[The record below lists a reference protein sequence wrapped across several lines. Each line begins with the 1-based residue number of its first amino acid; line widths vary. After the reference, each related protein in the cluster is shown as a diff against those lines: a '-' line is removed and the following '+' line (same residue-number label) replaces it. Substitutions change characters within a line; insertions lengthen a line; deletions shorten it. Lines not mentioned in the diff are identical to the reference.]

1 MSKIT
6 KQYSLETL
14 PIEILFN
21 ILAYLDE
28 PDLCNLQQISPLLNL
43 IITDDELWK
52 YLFRARLNTNKFPSV
67 SKSNDFH
74 TEYIT
79 RRDTL
84 LRWRHNRVIRT
95 KYAVTPFRTPIPTQA
110 NPMARNNF
118 NNIENLVFAYPRCAC
133 YHDGTITL
141 IHLQNKRSRQRLTY
155 IPCTTP
161 QGCSTL
167 DFSIN
172 AAVFGRFDGRVFG
185 KLLSNKSYL
194 TPATEFN
201 SSHSTCVTAIASL
214 ANDTSHANEHR
225 CVSGS
230 ENGELIWWEDTKK
243 VTYLKPTNSVIWKLY
258 YWKDFTLALDHDRLY
273 VIVNHTT
280 VHSLILPLSV
290 IRPGMTRINPNLQSQ
305 EILQFINVDFGSK
318 TLIMASNST
327 LFTICF
333 DPNNSFGAL
342 QSIKIKDIFPNISTT
357 ITNIYLDESTALK
370 EQDFSLAGNDG
381 CYIAVQT
388 SDNDIAIIN
397 IRNIATMIKIQT
409 TLSFD
414 EQIHAIKI
422 TNLLLVVA
430 IANQIHIMDSST
442 GSPIKTIQKT
452 DKYPQFL
459 DISENKILVGSGNLL
474 HLLEFISS
482 KNKKLE
488 GDENDVG
495 STSTTKSHKN
505 RSTKWIET
513 LNSQIDNFDED
524 ENYRRT
530 QRQEHDRLLETYGG
544 DITPTS
550 RYNDQ
555 LLTMVNDEDVNDD
568 DIQLRIA
575 LLESQST
582 NIADTSHTEDNEEE
596 QLRRAIEESQR
607 LQDEDVITALN
618 AEDDVYDVTE
628 HNDDDDDDEFRRALE
643 LSRNEREQS
652 HRPSS
657 RTVHLLAGDSAQ
669 TTNSAIQS
677 SNAASNSAMSEDE
690 ELQLALALSLS
701 EIN

>member
-1 MSKIT
+1 MSEIIT

-14 PIEILFN
+14 PTEILFN

-95 KYAVTPFRTPIPTQA
+95 KYAVTPFRTHLAAAAAAAQ
-110 NPMARNNF
+110 NNL
-118 NNIENLVFAYPRCAC
+118 NSIENLVFAYPRCAC

-243 VTYLKPTNSVIWKLY
+243 IASLKPTNSVIWKIY
-258 YWKDFTLALDHDRLY
+258 YWKDFTLALDHNRLY

-280 VHSLILPLSV
+280 VYSLALPLSV
-290 IRPGMTRINPNLQSQ
+290 IRPGMTRINPNLQPQ

-318 TLIMASNST
+318 SLIMASNST
-327 LFTICF
+327 LFTLCF
-333 DPNNSFGAL
+333 DPDNSFGSL
-342 QSIKIKDIFPNISTT
+342 QSIKIKDIFPNVSTT
-357 ITNIYLDESTALK
+357 ITNVYLDETTALK

-397 IRNIATMIKIQT
+397 IRNIANMIKIQT

-414 EQIHAIKI
+414 EQIHAIKV

-430 IANQIHIMDSST
+430 IANQVHIMDSST
-442 GSPIKTIQKT
+442 GSPIKIIQKT

-474 HLLEFISS
+474 HLLEFISN
-482 KNKKLE
+482 KNKKLD
-488 GDENDVG
+488 GDENDIG
-495 STSTTKSHKN
+495 TISTSKSHKN

-530 QRQEHDRLLETYGG
+530 QRLEHDRLLDTYGG

-555 LLTMVNDEDVNDD
+555 LLTMVNDDGNNDD

-575 LLESQST
+575 LLESQSANT
-582 NIADTSHTEDNEEE
+582 GDATHAEDDNENE

-607 LQDEDVITALN
+607 LQEENLTSMYHNEDNVADDYEDEGV
-618 AEDDVYDVTE
+618 
-628 HNDDDDDDEFRRALE
+628 DDDEEFRRVLE
-643 LSRNEREQS
+643 LSRNEQEQS
-652 HRPSS
+652 HRP
-657 RTVHLLAGDSAQ
+657 RNRAVHLLAGDSAQ
-669 TTNSAIQS
+669 AANPSNTATSNTN
-677 SNAASNSAMSEDE
+677 AMSEDE

-701 EIN
+701 EVN

>member
-1 MSKIT
+1 MSETT

-14 PIEILFN
+14 PTEILFN

-28 PDLCNLQQISPLLNL
+28 PDLCNLQQISPFLNL
-43 IITDDELWK
+43 IITNDELWK

-79 RRDTL
+79 RRDNL

-95 KYAVTPFRTPIPTQA
+95 KYAVTPFRTNLAAITAAAQ
-110 NPMARNNF
+110 NNL
-118 NNIENLVFAYPRCAC
+118 NSIENLVFAYPRCAC

-243 VTYLKPTNSVIWKLY
+243 ITSLKPTNSVIWKIY
-258 YWKDFTLALDHDRLY
+258 YWKDLTLALDHNKLY
-273 VIVNHTT
+273 VIVDHTT
-280 VHSLILPLSV
+280 VHSLALPLSV
-290 IRPGMTRINPNLQSQ
+290 IRPGMTRINPNLQPQ

-327 LFTICF
+327 LFTLCF
-333 DPNNSFGAL
+333 DPENSFGSL
-342 QSIKIKDIFPNISTT
+342 QSIKIKDIFPNVTTT
-357 ITNIYLDESTALK
+357 ITNVYLDETTALK

-381 CYIAVQT
+381 CYVAVQT
-388 SDNDIAIIN
+388 SDNDIAVIN
-397 IRNIATMIKIQT
+397 IRNIANAIKIQT

-414 EQIHAIKI
+414 EQIHAIKV

-430 IANQIHIMDSST
+430 IANQVHIMDSST
-442 GSPIKTIQKT
+442 GSPIKIIQKT

-474 HLLEFISS
+474 HLLEFVSN
-482 KNKKLE
+482 KNKRLD

-495 STSTTKSHKN
+495 STSTSKSHKN

-530 QRQEHDRLLETYGG
+530 QRLEHDRLLDTYGG

-555 LLTMVNDEDVNDD
+555 LLTVVNDDVNDD

-575 LLESQST
+575 LLESQSS
-582 NIADTSHTEDNEEE
+582 NAADTSRTGDEEDEE
-596 QLRRAIEESQR
+596 LRRAIEESQR
-607 LQDEDVITALN
+607 LQEEIVINTHHDEDEPTADSY
-618 AEDDVYDVTE
+618 EDE
-628 HNDDDDDDEFRRALE
+628 GADDDEEFRRALE
-643 LSRNEREQS
+643 LSRTEQEQS
-652 HRPSS
+652 HRTRN

-669 TTNSAIQS
+669 EVTAANTATSRTTAL
-677 SNAASNSAMSEDE
+677 SEDE

-701 EIN
+701 EVN